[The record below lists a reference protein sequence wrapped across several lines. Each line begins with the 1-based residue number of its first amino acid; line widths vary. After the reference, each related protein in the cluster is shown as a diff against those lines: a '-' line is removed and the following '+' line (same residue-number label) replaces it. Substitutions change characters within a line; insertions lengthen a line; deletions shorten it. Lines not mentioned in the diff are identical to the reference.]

1 MRYGRRCG
9 RSTRIRS
16 VTDVKMMGE
25 ILEQAAGQQH
35 LAARVLGLFAAT
47 ALLLAVI
54 GLYGVMAYSVAQRT
68 QEIGIRR
75 ALGAGH
81 REVLWMVVG
90 QGLRVTIVGIV
101 CGVAAAYGSTR
112 LLESLLFEVS
122 TTDVMDVRR
131 SARRLRARRAPREPD
146 SRVAGSAYR
155 SSRRPA
161 HVERR
166 LQPPRPCAT
175 QRGG

>member
-1 MRYGRRCG
+1 VEA
-9 RSTRIRS
+9 IRAQVRALDPNQS
-16 VTDVKMMGE
+16 ITDVRTMDE
-25 ILEQAAGQQH
+25 ILERAAGQQH

-81 REVLWMVVG
+81 REVLWMVVR
-90 QGLRVTIVGIV
+90 QGLRVTLVGTI
-101 CGVAAAYGSTR
+101 CGLGGAYVSTR

-122 TTDVMDVRR
+122 ATDAVTFVVVPVVFVLVALLATWIPAGRAVRIDPVG
-131 SARRLRARRAPREPD
+131 ALRA
-146 SRVAGSAYR
+146 
-155 SSRRPA
+155 
-161 HVERR
+161 
-166 LQPPRPCAT
+166 
-175 QRGG
+175 

>member
-1 MRYGRRCG
+1 M
-9 RSTRIRS
+9 
-16 VTDVKMMGE
+16 
-25 ILEQAAGQQH
+25 
-35 LAARVLGLFAAT
+35 LGLFAAT

-90 QGLRVTIVGIV
+90 QGLRVTLIGIV
-101 CGVAAAYGSTR
+101 CGVAAAYACTR

-122 TTDVMDVRR
+122 TTDAATFVVVPAVFV
-131 SARRLRARRAPREPD
+131 ARRPAGEPD
-146 SRVAGSAYR
+146 SCARGQYESIQSAPCVCNTGAPVPCVR
-155 SSRRPA
+155 DDSRR
-161 HVERR
+161 R
-166 LQPPRPCAT
+166 
-175 QRGG
+175 